1 MYNFFTTDKIIAIGL
16 IIVLPISIIMGN
28 SNELPMAI
36 VGGLVGYLG
45 KRDNKKEQNDGK

>member
-1 MYNFFTTDKIIAIGL
+1 VIPLDKFFTTDKIIAIGL

-36 VGGLVGYLG
+36 VGGLVGFLG
-45 KRDNKKEQNDGK
+45 KKADHKEG

>member
-1 MYNFFTTDKIIAIGL
+1 MYSFFTTDKIIALGL
-16 IIVLPISIIMGN
+16 IIVLPVSIIMGN

-45 KRDNKKEQNDGK
+45 KKENKKDSKEK

>member
-1 MYNFFTTDKIIAIGL
+1 MDKFFTTDKIIAIGL

-36 VGGLVGYLG
+36 VGGLVGFLG
-45 KRDNKKEQNDGK
+45 KRAEHKDG

>member
-1 MYNFFTTDKIIAIGL
+1 MDKFFTTDKIIAIGL

-36 VGGLVGYLG
+36 VGGLVGFLG
-45 KRDNKKEQNDGK
+45 KRAEHKEG